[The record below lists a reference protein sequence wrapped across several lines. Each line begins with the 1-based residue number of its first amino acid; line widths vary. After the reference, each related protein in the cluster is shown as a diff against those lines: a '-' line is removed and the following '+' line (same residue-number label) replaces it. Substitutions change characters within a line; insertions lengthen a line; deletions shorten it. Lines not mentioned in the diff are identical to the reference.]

1 MNPAECCW
9 VFLLYPMSRNLLF
22 LLVLSLSSS
31 GLAWSQVPFRELE
44 IADIRFSGNHE
55 VNTDALLGVVQSRE
69 TPGAFWKFLGT
80 ISSTLGDEPRY
91 FDPGVLQADL
101 LRLRQFYRDQ
111 GFFLATVDTSLRMD
125 MAEKE
130 IEIAF
135 VIQEGKRSFI
145 DTLTIHGLEG
155 LPSILLEDLQQ
166 NRLVEVGDPYETELV
181 EGELR
186 RMVGSFANHGYVRV
200 RVDEPL
206 ARRYASTNNVALT
219 WSFHPNE
226 RYSFGPITVAN
237 DSTVSERVKESVVLR
252 HLDFAPGDFYSEEK
266 KIGSER
272 NLNRLGVFE
281 ATHIEPQM
289 ESGPGDSL
297 VIPMRVFVRPRAFH
311 ELTPEIGVNDE
322 NSAFNVLTGIG
333 YSNRNFFGDARNF
346 SARLRVSLQSIQD
359 VNLSRVIRETG
370 FEDSTLISRIE
381 LSGKVVQ
388 PHVFS
393 NKVSLSATLS
403 AMLEKQKYYF
413 APIYQ
418 ARLGLD
424 AEIGRY
430 SRGSVEVNLERVDP
444 RSFTEEGKAALQ
456 QREGLTPQLNAIL
469 TVTLQRDKRN
479 DLFSPS
485 DGSFLSAS
493 VEESG
498 SIAAAFG
505 GLLGSRLPYSSY
517 IKFAGVAQ
525 WYWDPGGDR
534 RFIWAAR
541 VRGGAARV
549 YRDTIQVPITR
560 RFFAG
565 GSESVRGWKSRE
577 LDADPTA
584 NLGGNALFEANLE
597 GRWNLFQNAGR
608 FLFIDLS
615 NISIVGFF
623 DMGNVWREMKWMRL
637 SEIAMAGGIGFRWDT
652 IAGPIRID
660 LGLRVYDPFDTSGR
674 KWISQR
680 RVFHDTYGL
689 IHFGIGHSF

>member
-1 MNPAECCW
+1 
-9 VFLLYPMSRNLLF
+9 MSRNLLLF
-22 LLVLSLSSS
+22 LILLPITSS
-31 GLAWSQVPFRELE
+31 GVAWSQVPFLKLE
-44 IADIRFSGNHE
+44 IAEIRFRGNDE
-55 VNTDALLGVVQSRE
+55 MNTDVLQAVIQSRE
-69 TPGAFWKFLGT
+69 TPGAFWKFLGK

-91 FDPGVLQADL
+91 YDPGILEADL
-101 LRLRQFYRDQ
+101 LRLRQFYRDR
-111 GFFLATVDTSLRMD
+111 GFFLATVDTSLHVD
-125 MAEKE
+125 VAEKE

-135 VIQEGKRSFI
+135 VIREGKRSLI
-145 DTLTIHGLEG
+145 DTLTIHGFEG
-155 LPSILLEDLQQ
+155 LPSILLEDLTEK
-166 NRLVEVGDPYETELV
+166 RLVEVGDPYSTEVV

-186 RMVGSFANHGYVRV
+186 RMIGSFANNGYVRV
-200 RVDEPL
+200 RVDEPI
-206 ARRYASTNNVALT
+206 ARRYASTNNVTLV

-226 RYSFGPITVAN
+226 RYSFGSITVTN
-237 DSTVSERVKESVVLR
+237 DSTVSERVEESIVLR
-252 HLDFAPGDFYSEEK
+252 HLDFAPGDFYSEERK
-266 KIGSER
+266 TGSER

-281 ATHIEPQM
+281 ATRIEPQV
-289 ESGPGDSL
+289 ESTPGDSL
-297 VIPMRVFVRPRAFH
+297 FIPMRVFVRPRAFH

-322 NSAFNVLTGIG
+322 NSAFNLLTGIG
-333 YSNRNFFGDARNF
+333 YSNRNFFGGARNF

-388 PHVFS
+388 PYVFS

-403 AMLEKQKYYF
+403 ATLEKQKYYF

-418 ARLGLD
+418 ARLGLN
-424 AEIGRY
+424 AEIDRF
-430 SRGSVEVNLERVDP
+430 SKGSFEVNLERVDP
-444 RSFTEEGKAALQ
+444 RSFTEEGRAALQ

-469 TVTLQRDKRN
+469 TITLQRDTRN

-485 DGSFLSAS
+485 AGSFYSAS

-498 SIAAAFG
+498 SIAATFG

-525 WYWDPGGDR
+525 GYWDPGGDR
-534 RFIWAAR
+534 RFIWAGR

-577 LDADPTA
+577 LDADLSA

-597 GRWNLFQNAGR
+597 GRWNLFQDAGR

-623 DMGNVWREMKWMRL
+623 DMGNVWNEMKWMRL

-660 LGLRVYDPFDTSGR
+660 LGVRVYDPFDTSGR

-680 RVFHDTYGL
+680 RVFHDAYGL
-689 IHFGIGHSF
+689 IHFGIGHAF

>member
-9 VFLLYPMSRNLLF
+9 VFLLYPMSRNILL
-22 LLVLSLSSS
+22 LLILTLLPS
-31 GLAWSQVPFRELE
+31 GLAWSQVPLRELE
-44 IADIRFSGNHE
+44 IADIRFNGNNE
-55 VNTDALLGVVQSRE
+55 INTDALLTVVQSRE

-80 ISSTLGDEPRY
+80 ISKSLGDEPRY
-91 FDPGVLQADL
+91 YDPGVLETDL
-101 LRLRQFYRDQ
+101 LRLRQFYRDR

-125 MAEKE
+125 MNEKE

-135 VIQEGKRSFI
+135 VIHEGKRSFI
-145 DTLTIHGLEG
+145 DTLTINGLEG
-155 LPSILLEDLQQ
+155 LPSILLEDLRQ
-166 NRLVEVGDPYETELV
+166 NPLVEVGDPYTTELV
-181 EGELR
+181 EAELR
-186 RMVGSFANHGYVRV
+186 RMIGSFANHGYVRV
-200 RVDEPL
+200 RVDEPM
-206 ARRYASTNNVALT
+206 AKRYASTNNVALT
-219 WSFHPNE
+219 WSFYPNE
-226 RYSFGPITVAN
+226 RYSFGSITVAN
-237 DSTVSERVKESVVLR
+237 DTTVSERVEESVVLR

-266 KIGSER
+266 KAGSER

-281 ATHIEPQM
+281 ATRIEPQVGSM
-289 ESGPGDSL
+289 PDDSL

-322 NSAFNVLTGIG
+322 NSAFNLLTGIG

-388 PHVFS
+388 PYVFS
-393 NKVSLSATLS
+393 NKVSLTATLS

-469 TVTLQRDKRN
+469 TITLQRNNRN

-485 DGSFLSAS
+485 AGSFYSGS

-498 SIAAAFG
+498 SIAETFG
-505 GLLGSRLPYSSY
+505 GILGSRLPYSSY

-541 VRGGAARV
+541 VRGGVAKV

-615 NISIVGFF
+615 NISIVGFL
-623 DMGNVWREMKWMRL
+623 DMGNAWSEMKWMRL
-637 SEIAMAGGIGFRWDT
+637 SEIAIAGGIGFRWDT

-689 IHFGIGHSF
+689 IHFGIGHAF

>member
-1 MNPAECCW
+1 
-9 VFLLYPMSRNLLF
+9 MSRNF
-22 LLVLSLSSS
+22 LLLLILSLAASEP
-31 GLAWSQVPFRELE
+31 AQAQVPLRELE
-44 IADIRFSGNHE
+44 IAKIRFVGNNLL
-55 VNTDALLGVVQSRE
+55 NTDALLTVVQSRE
-69 TPGAFWKFLGT
+69 TPGAFWKFMGS

-91 FDPGVLQADL
+91 FDPGVLEADL
-101 LRLRQFYRDQ
+101 LRLRQFYRDR
-111 GFFLATVDTSLRMD
+111 GFFLASVDTSLRMD
-125 MAEKE
+125 LNEKE

-145 DTLTIHGLEG
+145 DTLTIHGLDG
-155 LPSILLEDLQQ
+155 LPSILLEDLKQ
-166 NRLVEVGDPYETELV
+166 NRLVEVGDPYTTEMV
-181 EGELR
+181 EAELR

-200 RVDEPL
+200 RVDEPI
-206 ARRYASTNNVALT
+206 AKRYASTNNVALT
-219 WSFHPNE
+219 WSFHANE
-226 RYSFGPITVAN
+226 RYSFGPIVVAN
-237 DSTVSERVKESVVLR
+237 DSTVSERVEESVVLR

-266 KIGSER
+266 KTGSER

-281 ATHIEPQM
+281 ATRIEPQV
-289 ESGPGDSL
+289 ESVPGDSL

-311 ELTPEIGVNDE
+311 ELTPEVGVNDE
-322 NSAFNVLTGIG
+322 NSAFNLLTGIG

-359 VNLSRVIRETG
+359 VNLSRVVRETG
-370 FEDSTLISRIE
+370 FKDSTLISRIE

-388 PHVFS
+388 PYVFS
-393 NKVSLSATLS
+393 NKVSLTATLS
-403 AMLEKQKYYF
+403 AVLEKQKYYF

-430 SRGSVEVNLERVDP
+430 SRGSMDVNLERVDP
-444 RSFTEEGKAALQ
+444 TSFTEEGKVALQ

-485 DGSFLSAS
+485 SGFFHSAS

-498 SIAAAFG
+498 SIPAAFG

-517 IKFAGVAQ
+517 IKVAGVAQ

-534 RFIWAAR
+534 KFIWAAR
-541 VRGGAARV
+541 VRGGVARV

-615 NISIVGFF
+615 NISIVGFL
-623 DMGNVWREMKWMRL
+623 DMGNAWSEMKWMRL

-689 IHFGIGHSF
+689 IHFGIGHAF

>member
-1 MNPAECCW
+1 
-9 VFLLYPMSRNLLF
+9 MSRNLLLPLILS
-22 LLVLSLSSS
+22 LLVSD
-31 GLAWSQVPFRELE
+31 LAWSQVPFRELE
-44 IADIRFSGNHE
+44 IADIRFSGNGE
-55 VNTDALLGVVQSRE
+55 VNTDALLTVVQSRE
-69 TPGAFWKFLGT
+69 TPGGFWKFLGS
-80 ISSTLGDEPRY
+80 ISSTLGDEPSY
-91 FDPGVLQADL
+91 FDPGVLEADL

-125 MAEKE
+125 MEEKE
-130 IEIAF
+130 IEITF
-135 VIQEGKRSFI
+135 VIHEGKRSFI
-145 DTLTIHGLEG
+145 DTLTIHGLTG
-155 LPSILLEDLQQ
+155 LPSILLEDLTQ
-166 NRLVEVGDPYETELV
+166 NRLVGVGDPYTTEMV
-181 EGELR
+181 EAELR

-226 RYSFGPITVAN
+226 RYSFGPVTVAN
-237 DSTVSERVKESVVLR
+237 DSTVSERVEESVVLR
-252 HLDFAPGDFYSEEK
+252 HLDFAPGDFYSEERK
-266 KIGSER
+266 TGSER

-281 ATHIEPQM
+281 ATRIEPQV
-289 ESGPGDSL
+289 ESMPGDSL

-322 NSAFNVLTGIG
+322 NSAFNLLTGIG

-381 LSGKVVQ
+381 LSGKIVQ
-388 PHVFS
+388 PYVFS
-393 NKVSLSATLS
+393 NKVSLTATLS

-469 TVTLQRDKRN
+469 TTTVQRDKRN

-485 DGSFLSAS
+485 DGFFHSVS

-498 SIAAAFG
+498 SIPAAFG

-517 IKFAGVAQ
+517 IKLAGVAQ

-541 VRGGAARV
+541 VRGGVARV

-597 GRWNLFQNAGR
+597 GRWNLFKNAGR

-615 NISIVGFF
+615 NISVVGFL
-623 DMGNVWREMKWMRL
+623 DMGNAWSEMKWMRL
-637 SEIAMAGGIGFRWDT
+637 NEIAMAGGIGFRWDT

-689 IHFGIGHSF
+689 IHFGIGHAF